1 MFGIAKNNK
10 LQELDTQ
17 LFYQLNRISKH
28 SIKNTSKWISKTGDG
43 HLYFVIALATIALSD
58 EFSPDFFYTALAAFA
73 VELPIYLIL
82 KNVVKRNRPFEKL
95 VAFKSH
101 ISPSDKFSMPSG
113 HSAAAF
119 LFATVVASYFPA
131 LAVFA
136 YIWASLIALSRVLL
150 GVHFPGDTIIGAVLG
165 IACAEFVINTLN
177 VL

>member
-28 SIKNTSKWISKTGDG
+28 SIKNTSKWVSKTGDG
-43 HLYFVIALATIALSD
+43 YLYLVIALATIILSD

-119 LFATVVASYFPA
+119 LFATVVASYFPTF
-131 LAVFA
+131 AVFA
-136 YIWASLIALSRVLL
+136 YLWASLIALSRVLL
-150 GVHFPGDTIIGAVLG
+150 GVHFPGDTIIGAALG
-165 IACAEFVINTLN
+165 VACAEFIINTSITL
-177 VL
+177 

>member
-28 SIKNTSKWISKTGDG
+28 SIKNTSKWVSKTGDG
-43 HLYFVIALATIALSD
+43 HLYFFIALATIALSD

-73 VELPIYLIL
+73 VELPIYILL

-119 LFATVVASYFPA
+119 LFATVVATYFPA
-131 LAVFA
+131 FAIVA

-165 IACAEFVINTLN
+165 IACAEFVISTLH